1 MAYSAHL
8 VRERFAGRENP
19 SVTVSAIIVT
29 RGDVSL
35 DKIIGQ
41 DWPDS
46 VGEILVHDNSVEI
59 DLSVYGRYAA
69 VETAKNPIIFVQ
81 DDDVLL
87 PRESLE
93 TILSRLTVSDPHA
106 VVCNMPARF
115 RDQPQYERG
124 DSALVG
130 FGACFHRDAP
140 KRAFE
145 KFVAPADG
153 FNLASGP
160 WFHRTCDVTFT
171 ALTPRV
177 LVDVPYEDLP
187 HAHAENRMW
196 KQPQHVEERM
206 RMLELV
212 RKVRDAG

>member
-1 MAYSAHL
+1 M
-8 VRERFAGRENP
+8 N
-19 SVTVSAIIVT
+19 VTAIIVT

-35 DKIIGQ
+35 DPIIGQ
-41 DWPDS
+41 DWPDA
-46 VGEILVHDNSVEI
+46 VDEIVVWDNSVET

-69 VETAKNPIIFVQ
+69 IEKAKNDLIMTQ

-87 PRESLE
+87 PRESIE
-93 TILSRLTVSDPHA
+93 TILSKLTVSDPHA

-115 RDQPQYERG
+115 RGQPQYERG

-140 KRAFE
+140 FRAFDLFYDRYPE
-145 KFVAPADG
+145 IARMGSPEGTNFG
-153 FNLASGP
+153 
-160 WFHRTCDVTFT
+160 RTCDIVFT
-171 ALTPRV
+171 GLTPRV

-212 RKVRDAG
+212 RKVRDGS